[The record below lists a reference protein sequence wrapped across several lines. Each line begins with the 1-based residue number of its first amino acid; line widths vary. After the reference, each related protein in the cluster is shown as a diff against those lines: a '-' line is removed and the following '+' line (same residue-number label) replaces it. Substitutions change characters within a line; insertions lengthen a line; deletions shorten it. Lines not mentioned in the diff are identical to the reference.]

1 MPDPSKKIGL
11 FGAGK
16 MGFALFQG
24 WMREASSA
32 SRFFVWDPVPSADL
46 EALHNKQIL
55 INPQADE
62 IAPLDLMVVAVKPQ
76 ILADE
81 LPTIKTLVTDTTV
94 VISVVAGKTIGE
106 FADALHDQQ
115 PIVRT
120 MPNTPSIVGAGITA
134 LFANDHVEP
143 PQKETASEL
152 LTAVGQVVW
161 LAREDQM
168 DAVTAV
174 SGSGP
179 AYVFHLT
186 ECIEAAAIDQ
196 GLSPDLAAQLARATV
211 SGAGALM
218 AQSPESAGQ
227 LRENVTSPGGTT
239 AAALEVLM
247 DDKALESLLKRAI
260 DAATKRSIDLGK

>member
-1 MPDPSKKIGL
+1 MPEPSKKIGL

-24 WMREASSA
+24 WMRGATST
-32 SRFFVWDPVPSADL
+32 SRFFIWDPAPSADL
-46 EALHNKQIL
+46 EKLRSNQIL

-62 IAPLDLMVVAVKPQ
+62 VDVLDVIVVAVKPQ
-76 ILADE
+76 ILADV
-81 LPTIKTLVTDTTV
+81 LPTLKTLVADKTV
-94 VISVVAGKTIGE
+94 VISVAAGKTIRE
-106 FADALHDQQ
+106 FAEALHVNQ

-134 LFANDHVEP
+134 LFANDHVSP
-143 PQKETASEL
+143 AQKDAASEL
-152 LTAVGQVVW
+152 LSAVGQVVW
-161 LAREDQM
+161 LDSEDQM

-196 GLSPDLAAQLARATV
+196 GLSPELAAQLARATV

-218 AQSPESAGQ
+218 AQSPESAGK

-239 AAALEVLM
+239 AAALDVLM
-247 DDKALESLLKRAI
+247 DDQALETLLKRAI
-260 DAATKRSIDLGK
+260 DAATKRSIELGS

>member
-1 MPDPSKKIGL
+1 MPDASNKIGL

-16 MGFALFQG
+16 MGFALLQG
-24 WMREASSA
+24 WMRGATST
-32 SRFFVWDPVPSADL
+32 SRFFIWDPAPSPEL
-46 EALHNKQIL
+46 EKLRGTQTL

-62 IAPLDLMVVAVKPQ
+62 TDPLEVMVVAVKPQ
-76 ILADE
+76 ILSDV
-81 LPTIKTLVTDTTV
+81 LPTLTSLITNKTV
-94 VISVVAGKTIGE
+94 VISVAAGKTIRE
-106 FADALHDQQ
+106 FADALHDRQ

-134 LFANDHVEP
+134 MFANDHVSQD
-143 PQKETASEL
+143 QKKTAGEL
-152 LTAVGQVVW
+152 LSAVGQVVW
-161 LAREDQM
+161 LDREDQM

-186 ECIEAAAIDQ
+186 ECMTAAAIDQ

-218 AQSPESAGQ
+218 DQSPDSAGQ
-227 LRENVTSPGGTT
+227 LRKNVTSPGGTT
-239 AAALEVLM
+239 AAALDVLM
-247 DDKALESLLKRAI
+247 DDKALETLLKRAI